1 MFVGCCALLSLQQ
14 EVTTLREQQMKDR
27 NQILKLRDKL
37 DAIEG
42 KKRFDPAKAFQPHT
56 KENDLPQQH
65 LRLHD
70 GKIM

>member
-1 MFVGCCALLSLQQ
+1 MWLVQ
-14 EVTTLREQQMKDR
+14 EVKTFREQQMKDR
-27 NQILKLRDKL
+27 SKIAKLKEKL

-65 LRLHD
+65 LQFRDRPILW
-70 GKIM
+70 II

>member
-1 MFVGCCALLSLQQ
+1 VQ
-14 EVTTLREQQMKDR
+14 TLREQQLKDR
-27 NQILKLRDKL
+27 SLISKLKDKL

-65 LRLHD
+65 LQLRN
-70 GKIM
+70 GKIV

>member
-1 MFVGCCALLSLQQ
+1 
-14 EVTTLREQQMKDR
+14 MKDR
-27 NQILKLRDKL
+27 SKIAKLKEKL

-65 LRLHD
+65 LQFRDRPIL
-70 GKIM
+70 